1 MTTVSTTT
9 SEVVRDYQTP
19 PSQFDA
25 ECALLAMLV
34 LNQSSTQRA
43 ARQDVQIDY
52 QKLDEL
58 KAQLAA
64 AAQQAQQASDDSGFW
79 GFISDVFGSDVAEV
93 AGAVAA
99 AAAVVATGGAA
110 TPLLLVVMSTALET
124 GAKVGAELGLDPK
137 ICMAIAIAGA
147 AIGLCAGNGAGE
159 LGKAAKAAQT
169 VERVATTVQGSSI
182 VVSGATGY
190 VSGQYAADAADRQAD
205 AAWINGQQ
213 NAANLDIDDAI
224 ATLERALRAQD
235 SMTGTVAQIQ
245 QDTARANSVLVG
257 NV

>member
-1 MTTVSTTT
+1 MTSVSCTTHDV
-9 SEVVRDYQTP
+9 SSCP
-19 PSQFDA
+19 ASSPQFD
-25 ECALLAMLV
+25 EQCTLLAMLV
-34 LNQSSTQRA
+34 LSQSSAQSG
-43 ARQDVQIDY
+43 ARREVEVDY
-52 QKLDEL
+52 QKLAEL

-110 TPLLLVVMSTALET
+110 TPLLLVVVSTALET

-147 AIGLCAGNGAGE
+147 AVGLCAGSGAGD

-169 VERVATTVQGSSI
+169 VERVATTAQGGSI
-182 VVSGATGY
+182 VVGGATGY
-190 VSGQYAADAADRQAD
+190 VSGQYAADAADHQAD
-205 AAWINGQQ
+205 AAWIDGQQ
-213 NAANLDIDDAI
+213 SATDLDIDDAI
-224 ATLERALRAQD
+224 ATLERALRAQT
-235 SMTGTVAQIQ
+235 SMTSTVAQIN
-245 QDTARANSVLVG
+245 QDTARTNSALIG